1 VFKLENI
8 IGISDMIV
16 DQNNI
21 PLGLRNITEI
31 PNLSV
36 VTGGTLAPNPSE
48 LLGSTKMRTLI
59 ADLRGQ
65 FDRIILDSPPLMAF
79 SDCLVLSRL
88 ADGVVFVIWGGET
101 SRDNIIKTVHSI
113 QGVGAR
119 ILGAVLNNVDFSRSS
134 SSYYYYHPYYDYY
147 YGEKD
152 GVMKGKKKEKHSK
165 FKV

>member
-1 VFKLENI
+1 
-8 IGISDMIV
+8 
-16 DQNNI
+16 QN
-21 PLGLRNITEI
+21 LT
-31 PNLSV
+31 V

-48 LLGSTKMRTLI
+48 LLGSMKMRTLI
-59 ADLRGQ
+59 ANLRGQ

-101 SRDNIIKTVHSI
+101 GRENIKKTVQSI

-147 YGEKD
+147 YGEKNELK
-152 GVMKGKKKEKHSK
+152 KGRRKQKR
-165 FKV
+165 